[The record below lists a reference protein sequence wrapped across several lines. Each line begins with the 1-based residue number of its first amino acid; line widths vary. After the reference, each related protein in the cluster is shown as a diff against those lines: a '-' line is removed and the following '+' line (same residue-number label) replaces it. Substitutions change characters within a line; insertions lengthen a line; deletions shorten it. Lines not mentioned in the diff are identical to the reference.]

1 MTTISKRLTVNEKRI
16 GQVIRL
22 AVEENIKTDKVIEII
37 KETRLVTEAYFYE
50 PVIRQHLPRDLDQRS
65 GLLVLEEGVYVP
77 QDLSIGVEV
86 NPLSEPLRRIRSHS
100 FADSKEP
107 HTGASSFKDIY
118 ERAASVT
125 GEDRRSRNQYGHTM
139 HYLPST
145 RLVPANLPLFYEAM
159 KVKLGKD
166 GTAGIVPMDFVR
178 KNETQVGKIKKL
190 LGQATDLG
198 TNIASLMRTY
208 RTLAE
213 VIQVWPQGEH
223 WIRKALENEG
233 AIGRQ
238 VDKSK
243 ALTTAQSRDAISRIM
258 GWN

>member
-1 MTTISKRLTVNEKRI
+1 MTTISKRLTVNDRRI
-16 GQVIRL
+16 GHVVRL
-22 AVEENIKTDKVIEII
+22 AVEENIKADKVIEII
-37 KETRLVTEAYFYE
+37 KETRLITEAYFYE
-50 PVIRQHLPRDLDQRS
+50 PVVRQHLPRDLDQRS
-65 GLLVLEEGVYVP
+65 GLLVLEEGIYVP

-100 FADSKEP
+100 FADSKQP
-107 HTGASSFKDIY
+107 HTGASSFRDIY
-118 ERAASVT
+118 DRAASVT
-125 GEDRRSRNQYGHTM
+125 GEDRRSYNRHGQTM

-145 RLVPANLPLFYEAM
+145 RLVPSNLPLFYEAM

-166 GTAGIVPMDFVR
+166 ATASIVPMDFVR

-190 LGQATDLG
+190 LDQATDLG
-198 TNIASLMRTY
+198 TNISALMRTY
-208 RTLAE
+208 RTLSE
-213 VIQVWPQGEH
+213 VIEVWPQGER

-233 AIGRQ
+233 AIGKQ

-243 ALTTAQSRDAISRIM
+243 ALTTTQSRDAINAIM